1 MVMDLHEQCRYTI
14 RHHKHTGSFPMQ
26 LGVRQGCS
34 LSPLLFATFTGY
46 FYEELQARTDPSW
59 AAKFVTLFADDTLL
73 QWHIQ
78 SEADLRFFC
87 KCVRITFELFAELG
101 MQVNASKS
109 KLILSLRGGIAKRWL
124 QRARQRTPQGHVIR
138 LGTPAMPIDIPHVC
152 SAVYLGIEVSLDN
165 YALRTCKHRMRLAA
179 GIRQRLLKVLHTSGI
194 CLRTRAVLYAACVRI
209 MEQGDQEM
217 AEQARREAAEVFG
230 APSTAMSEPNRREP
244 TQELENQDGRKP
256 KWNRPASKG
265 QNYGKGNYRGGAW
278 HDSKD
283 PWSYEPAPLGEQEQ
297 EFLRNVAKMLMRH
310 ESEMRLLRQ
319 DTTWMM
325 FVDTHEQGA
334 LSLIQEKA
342 AKWQEL
348 YQEKKVTSSLRTV
361 LLIGVFQELASRL
374 QALLQDQERLTK
386 MHTVGW
392 LVQGE
397 QALNP
402 KWIYQQWS
410 HEKQAVET
418 SPQAP
423 IPHSLALD
431 AVQAVINNVGGP
443 GVLLRF
449 RSTRPLTEK
458 ITSEV
463 LPFALVLS
471 LRGQLA
477 MQVHQALGILAGSAC
492 LKVAGLRVRPDRGQQ
507 SALAKALE
515 DSYTGLTFAD
525 WKPRDRSWQR
535 QQPKWP
541 REVFAWTGQLVD
553 SAASCYGTAKA
564 AIRQGSQ
571 VLMWLWMQVI
581 SRWQPGER
589 VAVPTFSDSTGTQ
602 IRFEFFRIEA
612 LEECLLLTAFRLLK
626 EEETV
631 QPVSS
636 ALSMAQRN
644 DILEAARKDLSPEQF
659 ERLAIY
665 ADTLCVQIPGVPGAS
680 MPPPVEADQD
690 QGSQANKLAS
700 LLLQENAGSLWG
712 AARLVAS
719 HLNFKAERRLSTDS
733 LQRVVR
739 LGAYGHHS
747 FCGLTQATATHCSVC
762 ALLNGL
768 VRKLRPEHVWTSL
781 VVSLNSQVGPHVDG
795 QNARMPTLLIG
806 LSHYAGGQL
815 WVQNASGKDFEEYGE
830 HLLPGDIFSTSMC
843 CLLFP
848 AATALHSVRPWT
860 NGDRVV
866 LAAFSIGQ
874 H

>member
-59 AAKFVTLFADDTLL
+59 AAKFVTLFADDALL

-78 SEADLRFFC
+78 SETDLRFFC
-87 KCVRITFELFAELG
+87 KCVRVTFELFAELG
-101 MQVNASKS
+101 MRVNASKS

-152 SAVYLGIEVSLDN
+152 SSVYLGIEVSLDN
-165 YALRTCKHRMRLAA
+165 YALHALRRRL
-179 GIRQRLLKVLHTSGI
+179 QLKPPADVFQL
-194 CLRTRAVLYAACVRI
+194 I

-217 AEQARREAAEVFG
+217 AEQDRTTARATTVEAHG
-230 APSTAMSEPNRREP
+230 T
-244 TQELENQDGRKP
+244 
-256 KWNRPASKG
+256 
-265 QNYGKGNYRGGAW
+265 
-278 HDSKD
+278 
-283 PWSYEPAPLGEQEQ
+283 PWSYEPAPLG
-297 EFLRNVAKMLMRH
+297 
-310 ESEMRLLRQ
+310 
-319 DTTWMM
+319 D
-325 FVDTHEQGA
+325 
-334 LSLIQEKA
+334 
-342 AKWQEL
+342 
-348 YQEKKVTSSLRTV
+348 
-361 LLIGVFQELASRL
+361 
-374 QALLQDQERLTK
+374 
-386 MHTVGW
+386 
-392 LVQGE
+392 
-397 QALNP
+397 P

-449 RSTRPLTEK
+449 RSTRPLDGEDHER
-458 ITSEV
+458 SAAV
-463 LPFALVLS
+463 C
-471 LRGQLA
+471 
-477 MQVHQALGILAGSAC
+477 AGVVS
-492 LKVAGLRVRPDRGQQ
+492 VAGLRVRPDRGQQ
-507 SALAKALE
+507 SALVKALE

-553 SAASCYGTAKA
+553 SAASCYGTAQA

-602 IRFEFFRIEA
+602 IRFEYFRIEA

-644 DILEAARKDLSPEQF
+644 DILEAARVDLSPEQF
-659 ERLAIY
+659 ERLVIY
-665 ADTLCVQIPGVPGAS
+665 ADTLCVHIPGVPGAS
-680 MPPPVEADQD
+680 LPPPVEADQD
-690 QGSQANKLAS
+690 QGSQANQLAS
-700 LLLQENAGSLWG
+700 LLLQENAGSLWEWFG
-712 AARLVAS
+712 WALMGIT
-719 HLNFKAERRLSTDS
+719 LS
-733 LQRVVR
+733 VVSR
-739 LGAYGHHS
+739 KRQPH
-747 FCGLTQATATHCSVC
+747 TALSVHCSMAWFASC
-762 ALLNGL
+762 ALNMNG
-768 VRKLRPEHVWTSL
+768 
-781 VVSLNSQVGPHVDG
+781 Q
-795 QNARMPTLLIG
+795 A
-806 LSHYAGGQL
+806 
-815 WVQNASGKDFEEYGE
+815 
-830 HLLPGDIFSTSMC
+830 
-843 CLLFP
+843 
-848 AATALHSVRPWT
+848 
-860 NGDRVV
+860 
-866 LAAFSIGQ
+866 
-874 H
+874 